1 MALPSSVLQTLA
13 LSTSMQCPPAA
24 RCSLLLRVLASVT
37 LHEGLRGLEVCSTG
51 LDTQEVHCQTVR
63 IHRASRRLQVEHQ
76 LQVHFDCFRV
86 SVAQPLYV
94 TLRTVPHF
102 CGIQLGQHYQVEAGN
117 FSYWVDRK
125 RKAIMVQVP
134 EAPGSPDHFVRLC
147 FRRSVCEDAGALVRG
162 WAATPDAI
170 RIQMCPFGDG
180 ECPEAEALW
189 DAIHYHPGSQA
200 LSWEPACPVSG
211 HVSLCW
217 RAEPGGPCREL
228 RHSGQAAH
236 GGVKYLLVDTQPQL
250 CLKFS
255 TNLGLGVR
263 CPFQPRHFPAWKMTI
278 QPAPAPGLL
287 RATFF
292 SPSPAHFQV
301 RLCHRRRPWL
311 PACHLAPQASPL
323 PPASSDPTA
332 HPTADFVFV
341 DIPRDEAC
349 APGIC
354 VQGWRTDV
362 RFSAPQQLCDLPCV
376 NQQSNRLSS
385 KKKYG
390 DQQVAQWLRG
400 WTPTWSTTAQVPDL
414 VG

>member
-24 RCSLLLRVLASVT
+24 RCSLLLRVRASVT

-102 CGIQLGQHYQVEAGN
+102 CGIQLGQHYQVEDCRDQDVGRRLPDCFAGN

-147 FRRSVCEDAGALVRG
+147 FRRSVCEDAGALVRVAANSVSRTVSLPYSQELPCLCLEG

-180 ECPEAEALW
+180 ECPGAE
-189 DAIHYHPGSQA
+189 
-200 LSWEPACPVSG
+200 
-211 HVSLCW
+211 
-217 RAEPGGPCREL
+217 GG
-228 RHSGQAAH
+228 Q
-236 GGVKYLLVDTQPQL
+236 
-250 CLKFS
+250 
-255 TNLGLGVR
+255 
-263 CPFQPRHFPAWKMTI
+263 
-278 QPAPAPGLL
+278 
-287 RATFF
+287 
-292 SPSPAHFQV
+292 
-301 RLCHRRRPWL
+301 
-311 PACHLAPQASPL
+311 
-323 PPASSDPTA
+323 
-332 HPTADFVFV
+332 
-341 DIPRDEAC
+341 
-349 APGIC
+349 
-354 VQGWRTDV
+354 
-362 RFSAPQQLCDLPCV
+362 
-376 NQQSNRLSS
+376 
-385 KKKYG
+385 
-390 DQQVAQWLRG
+390 
-400 WTPTWSTTAQVPDL
+400 
-414 VG
+414 